1 MKKRG
6 AITISFVLITVL
18 FLLTACQRVP
28 GGERPEDTAA
38 ALRQV
43 QVGTQGIEAKVLPN
57 YPPPTIYD
65 QNELITI
72 VEVRNRG
79 NNNLEPQECFVRING
94 FDPNIVGGDYQRAR
108 SCAENIG
115 LLEGKTVFN
124 IEGSFN
130 QIEFR
135 TPNIVLPAGVPDY
148 DPALKIL
155 ACYNY
160 HTRANPQVCIDPL
173 RYQVTAE
180 QKTCTPQNVAMG
192 GGQGGPVGVTYVG
205 VEMTGSKAI
214 FDINVANLG
223 PGRVLSPYT
232 DIQSCNDASIDR
244 TDFDKVAY
252 SVELASGALVDCKP
266 RDGFVRLS
274 NGQGKILCTFNI
286 PGTTAYETPLLIDL
300 DYGYIQSSPMS
311 VRIIKTPE

>member
-1 MKKRG
+1 M
-6 AITISFVLITVL
+6 FTVTLLAL
-18 FLLTACQRVP
+18 FLFLTSCQRVP
-28 GGERPEDTAA
+28 GGEQPQDTSA

-43 QVGTQGIEAKVLPN
+43 QTGTQGIEVRVLTN

-72 VEVRNRG
+72 VEVRNKG
-79 NNNLEPQECFVRING
+79 NDDLEAQECFVRLPG

-115 LLEGKTVFN
+115 VLEGKTVFN
-124 IEGSFN
+124 LEGGFN

-135 TPNIVLPAGVPDY
+135 EPNIALPPGVQDY
-148 DPALKIL
+148 EPHLKII

-173 RYQVTAE
+173 FYQVTAE
-180 QKTCTPQNVAMG
+180 QKTCLPRNVGMS
-192 GGQGGPVGVTYVG
+192 GGQGGPVGVSHVG

-214 FDINVANLG
+214 FDISVQNFG
-223 PGRVLSPYT
+223 SGRVLSPFA
-232 DIQSCNDASIDR
+232 DILSCNDANLDR
-244 TDFDKVAY
+244 TDFDKVYY
-252 SVELASGALVDCKP
+252 SVQLAGGSLVDCRP
-266 RDGFVRLS
+266 RDGFVPLS

-286 PGTTAYETPLLIDL
+286 PGTAAYETPLLIDL
-300 DYGYIQSSPMS
+300 DYGYIDSEPLS
-311 VRIIKTPE
+311 VMIIRTPE